1 MNKRQQGFS
10 LIELMVVLLIFMIVS
25 AVIFGLINVAQI
37 RYRSEQQFLDSFK
50 SARDAVDLMVRD
62 IRNAGYPPPFTYAGN
77 LNFPPNGPTPVLYPA
92 PVPWTDPAAAGQ
104 TLQNRFSAG
113 IVGFNAGLLRDMTC
127 TVNGGANLCRIPN
140 AWDMVLEL
148 DVDPENNLAGAP
160 PTVELVRYNLCWADP
175 NGPCTPV
182 TGVPAFGN
190 MPPWL
195 VRSISTKNMVANPTG
210 SLAGIVPP
218 LTSNSALVE
227 VIVQNPAL
235 APNAALPD
243 GSRNTPM
250 FQFIC
255 AGGAAFC
262 TVEQID
268 SVIVTVRTRGAN
280 QDVQTRRFRGV
291 TVQGMAR
298 RLNPSR

>member
-1 MNKRQQGFS
+1 MNKRQAGFS
-10 LIELMVVLLIFMIVS
+10 LIELMIVLLIFMVVS

-50 SARDAVDLMVRD
+50 SSRDAVDLMVRD

-77 LNFPPNGPTPVLYPA
+77 LPVPPGGPTPVLTPA

-113 IVGFNAGLLRDMTC
+113 IVGFNAGFLRDMTC
-127 TVNGGANLCRIPN
+127 TVNGGANPCRVPN
-140 AWDMVLEL
+140 DWDMVLEL
-148 DVDPENNLAGAP
+148 DVDPENNPIAGA
-160 PTVELVRYNLCWADP
+160 PTVELVRYTLCWADP
-175 NGPCTPV
+175 AGPCLPV
-182 TGVPAFGN
+182 SQAG
-190 MPPWL
+190 PPPNRTVWL
-195 VRSISTKNMVANPTG
+195 VRAISTKDMVANPTG
-210 SLAGIVPP
+210 SLAGIAPP
-218 LTSNSALVE
+218 LTSSVALVE
-227 VIVQNPAL
+227 VIIQSPLV
-235 APNAALPD
+235 APNAILPD

-250 FQFIC
+250 FQYIC
-255 AGGAAFC
+255 SGGAAFC

-268 SVIVTVRTRGAN
+268 SVIVTVRTRGAT
-280 QDVQTRRFRGV
+280 QDIQTRRFRAV